1 MLMVT
6 GAALRGVASN
16 EPSWRPSRG
25 QRGKTMEAFMG
36 GLSPVEFWPALGQI
50 MLINL
55 ILSGDN
61 AVVIALACRG
71 LAPSQRKW
79 GIILGAGVAIVMRI
93 AFTGVAMQLLS
104 YPWLMLIGSLLLFW
118 IAIKLLVEDGDEKDV
133 VASSNIWGAVRT
145 IAIADLI
152 MSLDN
157 VVAVAAAAKGNW
169 ALILIGL
176 ITSMP
181 LIIFGA
187 TLVMWLL
194 NKLPILVWVGA
205 ALLGFIA
212 GELIVTDP
220 GVLGLIRTNYPGI
233 VQPNGA
239 VIDMVKYGA
248 AIGGAVFVVVMGALI
263 RAMHKKKNKPAH
275 A

>member
-1 MLMVT
+1 MDVL
-6 GAALRGVASN
+6 
-16 EPSWRPSRG
+16 
-25 QRGKTMEAFMG
+25 MG
-36 GLSPVEFWPALGQI
+36 GLSPAEFWPALSQI

-79 GIILGAGVAIVMRI
+79 GIILGAGVAIAMRI

-118 IAIKLLVEDGDEKDV
+118 IAIKLIVEDGEEKDIT
-133 VASSNIWGAVRT
+133 ASGNIWGAVRT
-145 IAIADLI
+145 IAIADLV

-169 ALILIGL
+169 SLILIGL
-176 ITSMP
+176 VTSMP

-194 NKLPILVWVGA
+194 NKLPVLVWVGA
-205 ALLGFIA
+205 ALLGYIA
-212 GELIVTDP
+212 GELIVSDP
-220 GVLGLIRTNYPGI
+220 GVLGLIRVNFPEI
-233 VQPNGA
+233 IQKNGA
-239 VIDMVKYGA
+239 VLDIVKHGA
-248 AIGGAVFVVVMGALI
+248 AIGGAAFVVVVGGLI
-263 RAMHKKKNKPAH
+263 RAMHKNKPAH

>member
-1 MLMVT
+1 MMMVHD
-6 GAALRGVASN
+6 RVQRQ
-16 EPSWRPSRG
+16 PSIKQGNS
-25 QRGKTMEAFMG
+25 MEAFMG
-36 GLSPVEFWPALGQI
+36 GMSAVEFWPALGQI

-79 GIILGAGVAIVMRI
+79 GILLGAGVAIAMRI

-118 IAIKLLVEDGDEKDV
+118 IAIKLIVEDGEEKDV
-133 VASSNIWGAVRT
+133 AESGNIWGAVRT
-145 IAIADLI
+145 IAIADLV

-169 ALILIGL
+169 SLILIGL

-194 NKLPILVWVGA
+194 NKLPVLVWVGA

-220 GVLGLIRTNYPGI
+220 GVLGLLKANYPGI
-233 VQPNGA
+233 LQPSGA
-239 VIDMVKYGA
+239 VVDTVKYGA
-248 AIGGAVFVVVMGALI
+248 AAAGAIFVVLVGAMI
-263 RAMHKKKNKPAH
+263 RAMHKKKPAH

>member
-1 MLMVT
+1 
-6 GAALRGVASN
+6 
-16 EPSWRPSRG
+16 
-25 QRGKTMEAFMG
+25 MEAFMG
-36 GLSPVEFWPALGQI
+36 GMNPAEFWPALGQI

-71 LAPSQRKW
+71 LPVDQRKW
-79 GIILGAGVAIVMRI
+79 GIILGAGVAILMRI
-93 AFTGVAMQLLS
+93 AFTGIAMQLLA

-118 IAIKLLVEDGDEKDV
+118 IAIKLVVEDGEEKDV
-133 VASSNIWGAVRT
+133 EQSSSIWGAVRT
-145 IAIADLI
+145 IAIADLV

-169 ALILIGL
+169 SLILIGL

-194 NKLPILVWVGA
+194 NRLPILVWAGA
-205 ALLGFIA
+205 ALLGWIA
-212 GELIVTDP
+212 GELIVSDP
-220 GVLGLIRTNYPGI
+220 GVLELIRSHMPDILAVPAAKPGSEL
-233 VQPNGA
+233 V
-239 VIDMVKYGA
+239 VIPTVKYGA
-248 AIGGAVFVVVMGALI
+248 AAAGAIFVVAMGAIL
-263 RAMHKKKNKPAH
+263 RASHSKPA
-275 A
+275 AA

>member
-1 MLMVT
+1 MDAFFGGMP
-6 GAALRGVASN
+6 AA
-16 EPSWRPSRG
+16 
-25 QRGKTMEAFMG
+25 
-36 GLSPVEFWPALGQI
+36 EFWPALGQI

-71 LAPSQRKW
+71 LAPSRRKW
-79 GIILGAGVAIVMRI
+79 GIILGAAVAILMRI

-118 IAIKLLVEDGDEKDV
+118 IAIKLVVEDGDEKDV
-133 VASSNIWGAVRT
+133 KESSNIWGAVQT
-145 IAIADLI
+145 IAIADLV

-169 ALILIGL
+169 SLILIGL
-176 ITSMP
+176 VTSMP

-194 NKLPILVWVGA
+194 SKLPILVWAGA
-205 ALLGFIA
+205 ALLGWIA
-212 GELIVTDP
+212 GELIVSDP
-220 GVLGLIRTNYPGI
+220 GVVALIKTYMPDI
-233 VQPNGA
+233 LYAPDAELPKAFA
-239 VIDMVKYGA
+239 VTSAVKHAASAAGA
-248 AIGGAVFVVVMGALI
+248 AVVLVMGALL
-263 RAMHKKKNKPAH
+263 RGLGKKSVH